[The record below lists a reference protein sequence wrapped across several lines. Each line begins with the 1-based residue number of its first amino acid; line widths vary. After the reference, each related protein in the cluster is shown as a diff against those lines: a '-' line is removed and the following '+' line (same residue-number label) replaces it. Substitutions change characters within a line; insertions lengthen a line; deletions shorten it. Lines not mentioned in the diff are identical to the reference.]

1 MAAVNLLLAHAP
13 RKPYCTNTL
22 GAGLRIRP
30 IELALAY
37 RYIQHN
43 PPAQVWTIVLD
54 VDRHVCDPET
64 LAYCWETK
72 DPEGP
77 VPNAMAINMEN
88 GHGHLFYF
96 LEAGVTRTQAGRQA
110 PLQLLAAVE
119 RGLCAKMDA
128 DDRYVGLVSK
138 NPAHTDWLV
147 WSFHDQLWTLGE
159 LAEYLDLDAAKARR
173 YVPDTPEEAYQEG
186 RNVYLFHTARKWA
199 YSAIRDY
206 WAPNGLPRW
215 QDAILGHLRAIN
227 GQFHAPLYEPELRTI
242 AKSIAKWTWRHITPV
257 GLQDLIERTHTP
269 ELQRERGKRATNQA
283 EAGRL
288 GGLTATNQLEIAPLG
303 GIASG
308 KVRRQSREQDRATAR
323 LLRAQGYSYR
333 QIARELEA
341 HHSTV
346 IRWCR
351 WGGA

>member
-13 RKPYCTNTL
+13 RKPYCTNDL

-37 RYIQHN
+37 RYMQHN

-54 VDRHVCDPET
+54 VDRRICDLES

-77 VPNAMAINMEN
+77 VPNAMAINREN

-119 RGLCAKMDA
+119 RGLCVKMDA
-128 DDRYVGLVSK
+128 DPRYVGLVCK

-147 WSFHDQLWTLGE
+147 WSFHEQLWTLGE

-186 RNVYLFHTARKWA
+186 RNVFLFHTARKWA

-206 WAPNGLPRW
+206 WAPNGLPQW

-227 GQFHAPLYEPELRTI
+227 GHFPAPLYEPELRAI
-242 AKSIAKWTWRHITPV
+242 AKSIAKWTWRRITPA

-269 ELQRERGKRATNQA
+269 ELQAER
-283 EAGRL
+283 GRL
-288 GGLTATNQLEIAPLG
+288 GGLAATNQVEA

-308 KVRRQSREQDRATAR
+308 QARRRSREQDRATAR
-323 LLRAQGYSYR
+323 LLRAQGRSYP
-333 QIARELEA
+333 QIASALGISL
-341 HHSTV
+341 STAWE
-346 IRWCR
+346 WCQ
-351 WGGA
+351 